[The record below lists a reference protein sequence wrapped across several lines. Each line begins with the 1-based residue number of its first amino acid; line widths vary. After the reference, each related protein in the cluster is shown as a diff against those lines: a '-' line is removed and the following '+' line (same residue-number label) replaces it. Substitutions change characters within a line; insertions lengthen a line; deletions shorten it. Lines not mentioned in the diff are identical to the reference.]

1 MTQLH
6 DLAER
11 VDRLLLR
18 HEELERTTK
27 LLQRQL
33 EALTV
38 ERDQLKSRLGV
49 ARTRVD
55 ELLARLPASSTE
67 GGPTL

>member
-33 EALTV
+33 DALTA

-55 ELLARLPASSTE
+55 ELLARLPASSADS
-67 GGPTL
+67 GPAP

>member
-33 EALTV
+33 EALSV
-38 ERDQLKSRLGV
+38 ELDQLKSRLGV